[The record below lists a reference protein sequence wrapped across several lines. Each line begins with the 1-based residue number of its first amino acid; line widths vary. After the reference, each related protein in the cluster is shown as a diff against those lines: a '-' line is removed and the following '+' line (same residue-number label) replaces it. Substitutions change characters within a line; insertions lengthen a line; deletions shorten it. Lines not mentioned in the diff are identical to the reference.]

1 MNPCYFGAC
10 GSKRSDALRDHCERK
25 HASGPDV
32 VAAGKNAVGYT
43 FHFLDGH
50 TDRVWATCRGKES
63 PSSVGHCFL
72 CHTFFKKDGYKT
84 IEDATAAHVCNP
96 TLGKERAKRGP
107 KLSAAAAAA
116 VGGAGIATG
125 PVVMVTE
132 QFLRDKYVEGRK
144 AFEYPYREDCSID
157 VVAAVDVVFEK
168 AFMVPRLIAEKT
180 QYAKELTDLRTSNVA
195 GPMDTSTVLSMLKMD
210 SRLAAFVTQQE
221 TLKREAASKPSEF
234 DEDEELVPYN
244 PFDVIKQFAYDAKKL
259 SVVERRHET
268 ICAAKDA
275 KTIALEGELAQASQ
289 QIFRHQQDIISYQK
303 DVVSL
308 NHALRE
314 YETEIKRLHAELN
327 RKSAVDVAPADPVSA
342 PPVAEAPPADCKSE
356 SAPHLL
362 VEEC

>member
-1 MNPCYFGAC
+1 MAMNPCYFGAC

-25 HASGPDV
+25 HPSGPDV

-43 FHFLDGH
+43 FHYLEGH
-50 TDRVWATCRGKES
+50 TDRVWATCRAKES

-72 CHTFFKKDGYKT
+72 CHTFFKKEGYKT
-84 IEDATAAHVCNP
+84 IEGAAAGHICNP
-96 TLGKERAKRGP
+96 TLGKARPKRGP
-107 KLSAAAAAA
+107 KLSAAAA

-144 AFEYPYREDCSID
+144 TFEYPYREDCSID
-157 VVAAVDVVFEK
+157 VVAAVDIVFEK

-210 SRLAAFVTQQE
+210 GKVSAFVTQQE

-244 PFDVIKQFAYDAKKL
+244 PFEVIKQLAIDAKKF

-268 ICAAKDA
+268 ICAAKEERI
-275 KTIALEGELAQASQ
+275 KTLEGITANAITKIDRYEK
-289 QIFRHQQDIISYQK
+289 DIRSYQK
-303 DVVSL
+303 DMSCL
-308 NHALRE
+308 NEELRR
-314 YETEIKRLHAELN
+314 YEAEIKRLHAELI
-327 RKSAVDVAPADPVSA
+327 RKSAAAVEM
-342 PPVAEAPPADCKSE
+342 PPVIHLNVPQVAEEPPSDC
-356 SAPHLL
+356 
-362 VEEC
+362 